1 MAHDGDMQIPQSVA
15 RFNRRVTNPIQRLW
29 AGRAP
34 TFGILEHV
42 GRKSGKAFR
51 VGNFRYQNGP
61 NSHAPALNPIR
72 VGGA

>member
-1 MAHDGDMQIPQSVA
+1 MQIPQSVA

-42 GRKSGKAFR
+42 GRKSGKTFR

-61 NSHAPALNPIR
+61 NSCCYAVGVIGA
-72 VGGA
+72 GGA